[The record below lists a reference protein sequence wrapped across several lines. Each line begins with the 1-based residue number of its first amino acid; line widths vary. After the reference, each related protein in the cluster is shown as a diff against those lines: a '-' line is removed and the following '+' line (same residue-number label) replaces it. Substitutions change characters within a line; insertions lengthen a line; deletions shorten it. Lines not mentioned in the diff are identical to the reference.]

1 MSFLVRV
8 NENFQDYLNTEYES
22 TQKTRLFYIFPLI
35 KLISTLWMI
44 VVVNYAI
51 KTENAYISYIVIS
64 IVLILSATLLKINI
78 KRYIKFLVVLGIL
91 FPLIVTIPL
100 LFSSEGLTI
109 WSFNIFSINFTVTQL
124 GFNLARNFLLR
135 ILANIAIITFFTLST
150 PFTHIIHI
158 LHQIRFPSV
167 LITIITLTY
176 RYFFLFFENLI
187 KILRADDCRR
197 FEKYAFK
204 KRFTHLGTIFSMLL
218 LRSFNHG
225 TKIHQAMLA
234 RCYNGD
240 LPDINYRPKLLN
252 TLIYLLCMIL
262 LNTLIW
268 IFFV

>member
-8 NENFQDYLNTEYES
+8 NDNFQNYLNTEYES
-22 TQKTRLFYIFPLI
+22 TQKTRLFYIFPI
-35 KLISTLWMI
+35 FKLISTLWMI
-44 VVVNYAI
+44 IVVNYAM
-51 KTENAYISYIVIS
+51 IVEEGYVGHI
-64 IVLILSATLLKINI
+64 ILIIILLLSAALLKINM
-78 KRYIKFLVVLGIL
+78 KHFFKFLIVIGII
-91 FPLIVTIPL
+91 FPLIVAFPL
-100 LFSSEGLTI
+100 LFTKEGLTL
-109 WSFNIFSINFTVTQL
+109 WSFNIFSIKITVTQL
-124 GFNLARNFLLR
+124 GFNITRNFLFR
-135 ILANIAIITFFTLST
+135 MLANSTITAFFIFST

-158 LHQIRFPSV
+158 FHQLRFPSV

-197 FEKYAFK
+197 FEKYKFK

-218 LRSFNHG
+218 LRSFSHG

-234 RCYNGD
+234 RSYNGD
-240 LPDINYRPKLLN
+240 LLDTNYKPKLLN
-252 TLIYLLCMIL
+252 TIFYLLCMIL

>member
-8 NENFQDYLNTEYES
+8 NNNFQDYLNTEYES

-44 VVVNYAI
+44 IVVNYAI
-51 KTENAYISYIVIS
+51 NPENGYIGYAVII
-64 IVLILSATLLKINI
+64 IVLFLSAALLKINM
-78 KRYIKFLVVLGIL
+78 KRYFKFLVVIGIL
-91 FPLIVTIPL
+91 FPLIVSIPL
-100 LFSSEGLTI
+100 LFISEGITL

-124 GFNLARNFLLR
+124 GLNLARDFLLR
-135 ILANIAIITFFTLST
+135 ILANISIITFFTLST

-158 LHQIRFPSV
+158 FHQLKFPSV

-197 FEKYAFK
+197 FEKYGFK

-240 LPDINYRPKLLN
+240 LPDINYKPKL
-252 TLIYLLCMIL
+252 
-262 LNTLIW
+262 
-268 IFFV
+268 